1 MHYCQPDCK
10 PIFKMLKLWRE
21 SEQASGIARPQ
32 MRVITKSAFLELSEE
47 ERGCLLED
55 FIVIKDTN
63 ASPDFL
69 PEFV

>member
-1 MHYCQPDCK
+1 
-10 PIFKMLKLWRE
+10 MLKLWCE
-21 SEQASGIARPQ
+21 SEQALGIACPQ
-32 MRVITKSAFLELSEE
+32 MQVITKSAFLELSGE
-47 ERGCLLED
+47 ERGRLLED